1 MDDRGAGFGEVVDTF
16 TSIFGNH
23 IKGGEENSQYKQ
35 SRRIKKLY
43 PKRSR
48 LHDGYGKND

>member
-16 TSIFGNH
+16 ASILGNNL
-23 IKGGEENSQYKQ
+23 KGGEEHRQYKQ
-35 SRRIKKLY
+35 SGRIKKLY
-43 PKRSR
+43 PKRAK